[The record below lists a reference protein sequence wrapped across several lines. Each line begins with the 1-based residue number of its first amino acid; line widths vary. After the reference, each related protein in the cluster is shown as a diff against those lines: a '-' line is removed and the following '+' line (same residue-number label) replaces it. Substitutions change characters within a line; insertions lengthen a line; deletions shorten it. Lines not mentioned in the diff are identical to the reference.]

1 MGKDKAPGQN
11 DFFYDFYNAQFLKM
25 WKLAVT
31 IVHNSAQAEEIV
43 QDAFVELLVR
53 LDRLEKEERL
63 EFWLQKVV
71 TNKSFHVLR
80 ERNRCAKA
88 IAVLQSKRLDD
99 FSEQKQ
105 FQEIEEADS
114 LHGIRKAISDTL
126 NEEEQY
132 QLRRIAMEGTKY
144 KTMAEEM
151 GMSISAC
158 QKKMQRI
165 RKKLA
170 KVISSD

>member
-71 TNKSFHVLR
+71 TNKSLHVLR
-80 ERNRCAKA
+80 ERKRCAKA
-88 IAVLQSKRLDD
+88 LTVLR
-99 FSEQKQ
+99 SEQRDDLSEQ
-105 FQEIEEADS
+105 IHFQQIEEADS
-114 LHGIRKAISDTL
+114 LRDIKQKIAEILDTQEL
-126 NEEEQY
+126 Y
-132 QLRRIAMEGTKY
+132 LLRRIAMEGARY
-144 KTMAEEM
+144 KTVAEET
-151 GMSISAC
+151 GMSISKC
-158 QKKMQRI
+158 QKKIQRI
-165 RKKLA
+165 RKKLE
-170 KVISSD
+170 KVIPFD